1 MRPKETSM
9 RTSVFMVAAIAAV
22 LASAHASAQQK
33 RNDRPDLQ
41 GLWTNSTATPLQRPA
56 ALADKPH
63 FTREEASEWARN
75 GIERLTSVMP
85 KEDRLFAS
93 DVDETFLDTQ
103 NFKVLDDLRTSLIVD
118 PPSGR
123 IPDELEAAHART
135 QSRPARNFDDVE
147 TLRLDERC
155 LMSTAGGSSNAMAP
169 MVPNPFGGNFYQ
181 IVQTPDYLLV
191 YTEWIHDARV
201 IRIGGTHPPATIR
214 KWLGDSIGRWEG
226 QTLVVDT
233 TNFRSD
239 THWQN
244 SSPDMHVVER
254 FTRIDA
260 NTIGYR
266 ATIEDPQTW
275 ARPWTIDV
283 PFKATNEPI
292 YEMSCH
298 EHNLAVENFMRGA
311 RDEERRG
318 VAKE

>member
-1 MRPKETSM
+1 MRSRKTAT
-9 RTSVFMVAAIAAV
+9 RTSLLTAAALVAV
-22 LASAHASAQQK
+22 LASAHVSAQQK
-33 RNDRPDLQ
+33 RGERPDFQ
-41 GLWTNSTATPLQRPA
+41 GLWTNSTATPLQRPQTF
-56 ALADKPH
+56 ADKPH
-63 FTREEASEWARN
+63 FTPEEAAEWARG
-75 GIERLTSVMP
+75 GIERLTSTMP

-103 NFKVLDDLRTSLIVD
+103 TFKVLDDLRTSQIVD
-118 PPSGR
+118 PPNGR
-123 IPDELEAAHART
+123 IPDEVDEAKART
-135 QSRPARNFDDVE
+135 KSRPARNFDDVE
-147 TLRLDERC
+147 TMRLDERC

-181 IVQTPDYLLV
+181 IVQTPDYLMI
-191 YTEWIHDARV
+191 YTEWIHDARI
-201 IRIGGTHPPATIR
+201 IRIGGTHPRASIR

-233 TNFRSD
+233 TNFRAD

-254 FTRIDA
+254 FTRLDA

-266 ATIEDPQTW
+266 ATIEDSHTW
-275 ARPWTIDV
+275 AKPWTIEV
-283 PFKATNEPI
+283 PFKSTTEPI
-292 YEMSCH
+292 YELSCH

-318 VAKE
+318 VTK